1 MKSILNF
8 HLKETAIIILY
19 RQKLEVL
26 KLEEYE
32 KQRMR
37 EEKRKE
43 KHLKKLR
50 EQEQTQLNSKIRSEE
65 KKLLIAQRKLE
76 SIRALEALFERIKV
90 MYCDCVDV
98 SAYSAIANR
107 VQHYVSAEKF

>member
-1 MKSILNF
+1 MFKFCI
-8 HLKETAIIILY
+8 KETANIILY
-19 RQKLEVL
+19 RQNVEQL

-32 KQRMR
+32 RQRLR

-50 EQEQTQLNSKIRSEE
+50 EQETNQLSTKIRNEE

-76 SIRALEALFERIKV
+76 SIRVLESLFERIKV
-90 MYCDCVDV
+90 SGEHFLHHSDD
-98 SAYSAIANR
+98 NR
-107 VQHYVSAEKF
+107 KNIL

>member
-1 MKSILNF
+1 MSNIFHCEVFFLNF

-19 RQKLEVL
+19 RQKMEQL

-50 EQEQTQLNSKIRSEE
+50 EQEQNQLNSKIRSEE
-65 KKLLIAQRKLE
+65 RKLMIAQRKLE
-76 SIRALEALFERIKV
+76 SIRVLEALFERIKV
-90 MYCDCVDV
+90 MSTVIV
-98 SAYSAIANR
+98 SSNR
-107 VQHYVSAEKF
+107 F